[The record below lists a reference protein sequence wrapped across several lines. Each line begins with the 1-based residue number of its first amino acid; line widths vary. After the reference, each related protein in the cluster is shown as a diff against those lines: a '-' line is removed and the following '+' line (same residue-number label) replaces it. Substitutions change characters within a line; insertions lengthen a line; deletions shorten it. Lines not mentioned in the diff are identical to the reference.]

1 MRIYHIVLL
10 GFLFLSGCGGEGGS
24 ATTSEI
30 KPSEEI
36 NFYATNAGNFGR
48 AFMLASAYSG
58 NVEKTIITT
67 GLNFP
72 TYEFRSP
79 NGAEFKVIGQDNS
92 YVNISNLII
101 ENTSASKK
109 NNLYLGVI
117 SISDGQ
123 KLTADAFKAID
134 NIYIVPEGTSIFVY
148 PKWRI
153 DNIISFAKTAKE
165 YGVKNVKLMLWD
177 SINKSE
183 IANSSVEIK
192 ILPENGVNYE
202 FFSFSNMADKI
213 KFLKTNE
220 GLLSTAIYSGAIN
233 PSITDDDI
241 FIKSRNFDETKES
254 AVFLGSYTR
263 NEINTSKSNQIE
275 ILKKLEKTIDHQK
288 YNLIFKGHPSE
299 VSVNDWI
306 SNNTDTSSASYFKSF
321 PYELWQI
328 IGGGEH
334 KYSYNGVTY
343 NLFLPKAPTEIYSLF
358 STSLYAEKS
367 DKIKTIIGY
376 NKVISND
383 GEFILTN
390 EVDPSAVEDLV
401 EYNRWTALTTNI
413 KVPFKMAYAFIND
426 H

>member
-1 MRIYHIVLL
+1 MRIHHIVLL
-10 GFLFLSGCGGEGGS
+10 GVLFLSGCGGEGGS
-24 ATTSEI
+24 ASTPEKI
-30 KPSEEI
+30 PSEGI

-58 NVEKTIITT
+58 NIEKTIITT
-67 GLNFP
+67 GLNLP

-92 YVNISNLII
+92 YTNISNLIV
-101 ENTSASKK
+101 ENASASKE

-123 KLTADAFKAID
+123 KLTTDAFKSID

-148 PKWRI
+148 QNWRI
-153 DNIISFAKTAKE
+153 DNIISFAKIAKE
-165 YGVKNVKLMLWD
+165 NGVKNVKLILWD

-183 IANSSVEIK
+183 ISNSSAEIK
-192 ILPENGVNYE
+192 RLPENGVDYE
-202 FFSFSNMADKI
+202 FFSFDNMADKI
-213 KFLKTNE
+213 KSFKTTE

-233 PSITDDDI
+233 PSITDNDI
-241 FIKSRNFDETKES
+241 FIRSRNFDDKKES
-254 AVFLGSYTR
+254 VVFIGSYTR
-263 NEINTSKSNQIE
+263 NDINTSKTNQIE

-288 YNLIFKGHPSE
+288 FNLIFKGHPSE
-299 VSVNDWI
+299 ISVNDWI
-306 SNNTDTSSASYFKSF
+306 SNNTDISSASYFKSF

-343 NLFLPKAPTEIYSLF
+343 NLFLPKAPTEIYSVF

-367 DKIKTIIGY
+367 DKITKIIGY

-390 EVDPSAVEDLV
+390 EVDPSAVEDIA
-401 EYNRWTALTTNI
+401 EYNRWSALTKNI
-413 KVPFKMAYAFIND
+413 IVPFKMAYAFIND
-426 H
+426 Q